1 MPKITARDAQVLVA
15 GAFAGQGLHAL
26 LRLPH
31 TAANA
36 GDSLLP
42 VVSEIIGVFGLPVGI
57 AILVRNIF
65 AVRVALVYL
74 WLDVL
79 VTASAL
85 VIILSRSGLPF
96 VWNILARDTVIVLV
110 GQVVLLGLLVWSRR
124 PQRLADETNN
134 KVALER
140 TGPGA
145 DD

>member
-1 MPKITARDAQVLVA
+1 MTARDAQVFVA

-31 TAANA
+31 AALNA

-42 VVSEIIGVFGLPVGI
+42 VVSESIGALGLPLGL
-57 AILVRNIF
+57 AILFRNIF

-79 VTASAL
+79 VTGSAL
-85 VIILSRSGLPF
+85 VIILSRSRLPF
-96 VWNILARDTVIVLV
+96 VWDIFARDTVIILV

-124 PQRLADETNN
+124 PQRLVEEINAKGET
-134 KVALER
+134 ER

-145 DD
+145 SD